1 MTGITNYQWILQK
14 RPEGRVK
21 RSDFE
26 FRQSELPPLQAGE
39 CLVKVL
45 YMAMDPATRGW
56 MSASGG
62 YLEPL
67 PLGGPVMGVTI
78 GKVVESR
85 NPQIEAGTVVAG
97 VGQWAKYMIVGPQQ
111 ISPVRTGSLGILA
124 PMDVSTGFELPM
136 YLHAM
141 GTSGG
146 TAHRGLFDIAAMKA
160 GDKVLVS
167 GAAGSVGSLVAQM
180 ARLKGAAKV
189 VGIAGGAEKCATVV
203 RDYGCDACIDYRA
216 TDNLSAAIARE
227 FPDGLDVFFDNVG
240 GDILEAAIDN
250 LAKGARIAVSGM
262 VSQYNNSEPAP
273 GPRNLWNLVVNTA
286 RIEGFLVGDYFGT
299 PASEAAYREIA
310 AWLKAGQ
317 LNARLDVREDFENT
331 PDVFNQLFTGG
342 NNGRLVMK
350 VPD

>member
-1 MTGITNYQWILQK
+1 MAGITNYQWILQK

-26 FRQSELPPLQAGE
+26 FRKSELAPLQPGE

-56 MSASGG
+56 MSPSGG

-85 NPQIEAGTVVAG
+85 NPQMAAGTVVAG
-97 VGQWAKYMIVGPQQ
+97 VGQWAKYMIAGPDQ
-111 ISPVRTGSLGILA
+111 ISPVRTGTLGLLA

-146 TAHRGLFDIAAMKA
+146 TAHRGLFDIAGMKA

-180 ARLKGAAKV
+180 AKLKGAAKV

-203 RDYGCDACIDYRA
+203 RDYGCDACLDYRA
-216 TDNLSAAIARE
+216 TDNLSAAIAQE
-227 FPDGLDVFFDNVG
+227 FPTGLDVYFDNVG

-250 LAKGARIAVSGM
+250 LSKGARIAVSGM
-262 VSQYNNSEPAP
+262 VSQYNNSAPAP

-286 RIEGFLVGDYFGT
+286 RIEGFLVSDYFGT

-310 AWLKAGQ
+310 GWLKAGH

-331 PDVFNQLFTGG
+331 PEVFNQLFTGG